1 MREKREKKLRREER
15 KKTVRTNMIGT
26 SNMRLVDE
34 ESLTTDVTC
43 IPGARIGHIAN
54 QLTVTDVE
62 DTDTIIVVAGC
73 NNVED
78 SILEQQQL
86 EEWEQQTTKELSQ
99 MENAVHDLAKEG
111 KEIVLVNMIET
122 PAVHSSDTTKAQ
134 RDIINDGF
142 DLLKR
147 KINKSLGVKKQ
158 YVKNMTTPAYDS
170 SDFDDKV
177 HLSVKG
183 TAKLVANISTFLEN
197 TVTPDGSE
205 RKEKLRVA
213 GGGLVMDQD
222 RMHRGVTTTYSFG
235 CRHCCSLQHSAR
247 MCEDLMQMRRTR
259 GTSLAREIEESKKR
273 NRSTGDSPPPK
284 NARIGSD
291 HK

>member
-1 MREKREKKLRREER
+1 MNTTKGMSSYHEGEKREEVGGEER

-86 EEWEQQTTKELSQ
+86 EEWEQQTTKELAQ

-147 KINKSLGVKKQ
+147 KINKSLG
-158 YVKNMTTPAYDS
+158 
-170 SDFDDKV
+170 
-177 HLSVKG
+177 
-183 TAKLVANISTFLEN
+183 
-197 TVTPDGSE
+197 
-205 RKEKLRVA
+205 
-213 GGGLVMDQD
+213 
-222 RMHRGVTTTYSFG
+222 
-235 CRHCCSLQHSAR
+235 
-247 MCEDLMQMRRTR
+247 
-259 GTSLAREIEESKKR
+259 ESIMSK
-273 NRSTGDSPPPK
+273 T
-284 NARIGSD
+284 
-291 HK
+291 